1 MIFDKLLRKTSVLRI
16 SYLVLVF
23 QSSPRNWLLL
33 ADVLGRLRMTS
44 RSFRRLFPQ
53 LNIQSIPE
61 DEFYRQASLSQL
73 LTGPD
78 EQELASFRPDIRDPL
93 ELVEATPE
101 LAGMLGSSL
110 EFVDT
115 RWDSFEVSPPATPSP
130 AAESLASRPAKR
142 LVLRPSQLFT
152 SLLQKHHQG
161 ATEVGAVLDGPL
173 QNKGANYGQ
182 LRGFKNLE
190 YSMASAKVGGKPDA
204 YMWEQLGCI
213 NASPLIPAKPDVK
226 LNASMGEPHRQ
237 PSKAF
242 TAYTN
247 GPKSDSGLWQR
258 QLGIT
263 SVAGNPACCDA
274 KNVANVSEQQNKT
287 GDLPK
292 MASSDSKVVSV
303 IVLDD
308 TQQGG
313 KGTSDATDKSSQAV
327 GGGLK
332 ELQPLWNKWDANA
345 DAAMQ
350 DKDCPDLA
358 TSGGAGEANTNKQ
371 NQEVKPGDA
380 LGSADDSPAESTAT
394 TDVSRWEWQEAKS
407 VGGATGAK
415 REASFC
421 DFGPGGKVI
430 KMDAAWPKNL
440 GNVRVHIRDLGMNLD
455 PALLRRDANKD
466 SGRNAG
472 KGPRVKA
479 RS

>member
-1 MIFDKLLRKTSVLRI
+1 
-16 SYLVLVF
+16 
-23 QSSPRNWLLL
+23 
-33 ADVLGRLRMTS
+33 MTS
-44 RSFRRLFPQ
+44 RSFCRLFPQ
-53 LNIQSIPE
+53 LNVQSIPE

-78 EQELASFRPDIRDPL
+78 EQELASFRPDIKDPL

-161 ATEVGAVLDGPL
+161 ATEVGASLDGPL
-173 QNKGANYGQ
+173 QNTGANYGQ

-190 YSMASAKVGGKPDA
+190 YSMASAKVGGRPDA
-204 YMWEQLGCI
+204 YMWEQLGCV
-213 NASPLIPAKPDVK
+213 NAGPLIPAKPDVK
-226 LNASMGEPHRQ
+226 LNASRGEPHRQ
-237 PSKAF
+237 LSKAF
-242 TAYTN
+242 APSTT

-263 SVAGNPACCDA
+263 SVAGNPACCNA
-274 KNVANVSEQQNKT
+274 KSLANVWEQQNKND
-287 GDLPK
+287 DLPK

-303 IVLDD
+303 IVLDE
-308 TQQGG
+308 TQRGG
-313 KGTSDATDKSSQAV
+313 KGACDATGKSSQGV

-332 ELQPLWNKWDANA
+332 EQQPLWGKSDANA

-350 DKDCPDLA
+350 DCPDLA
-358 TSGGAGEANTNKQ
+358 NSGGAGEANKQ
-371 NQEVKPGDA
+371 NQEVQPADA
-380 LGSADDSPAESTAT
+380 LGSADNIPVESTAT
-394 TDVSRWEWQEAKS
+394 IDVSRWEWQEAKS
-407 VGGATGAK
+407 VGGAAGAK

-421 DFGPGGKVI
+421 NFGPGGKVI

-440 GNVRVHIRDLGMNLD
+440 GNVRVHIRDLGMSLD
-455 PALLRRDANKD
+455 PALLRRDTTKD

-472 KGPRVKA
+472 KGPQVKA